1 MATTATR
8 TEASLKIYT
17 KTGDDGS
24 TGLLYGGRVK
34 KNDPRTEAYGTTD
47 EAVAALGL
55 ARSLGPSAEGL
66 AELILTVQRDLF
78 VVGAE
83 LATASENLS
92 RLTPDVSKVT
102 EAMVTRLE
110 GEIDRMVERSP
121 LPDYF
126 IVPGE
131 ASVGAAL
138 DLARAIVRRAERNVM
153 SMIDAKM
160 AVDEVVVRYL
170 NRLSDLLF
178 TAARTEESARGTS
191 APASRT

>member
-1 MATTATR
+1 M
-8 TEASLKIYT
+8 KIYT

-34 KNDPRTEAYGTTD
+34 KNDLRTEAYGTTD

-55 ARSLGPSAEGL
+55 ARSLGPRAEGL
-66 AELILTVQRDLF
+66 AELILSVQRDLF

-83 LATASENLS
+83 LATASENAS
-92 RLTPDVSKVT
+92 KLTPGVSKVT
-102 EAMVTRLE
+102 DQMTSRLE
-110 GEIDRMVERSP
+110 DEIDRMVERSP

-138 DLARAIVRRAERNVM
+138 DLARAIVRRAERHVIT
-153 SMIDAKM
+153 MIDSGM
-160 AVDEVVVRYL
+160 DVDQVVVRYL

-178 TAARTEESARGTS
+178 TAARCEESARGSS
-191 APASRT
+191 APPSRG